1 MFIDI
6 DIVIDGE
13 RINVNIEKDLKI
25 INISEDMDMVSSQI
39 AYWGAV
45 WAAAEEEELK
55 AKAYYRNWKAK
66 IGEKLTNADNKLA
79 EWKIRQKLEAL
90 DEFHTIKQGLSMAAK
105 NVLLARTVFESFKAK
120 ASMLQSKGAMM
131 RSELDSTSMRTK
143 STSAKEIERTKN
155 REALKKVL
163 KTSRRK

>member
-1 MFIDI
+1 MFLDI

-66 IGEKLTNADNKLA
+66 IGEKLTNVDNKLA

>member
-1 MFIDI
+1 
-6 DIVIDGE
+6 
-13 RINVNIEKDLKI
+13 
-25 INISEDMDMVSSQI
+25 
-39 AYWGAV
+39 
-45 WAAAEEEELK
+45 
-55 AKAYYRNWKAK
+55 
-66 IGEKLTNADNKLA
+66 LA